1 MTDSSEDRLNQ
12 LKSYLQSLSDKER
25 SDLGAAAHQSERGV
39 FDLVK
44 SGDAAGLY
52 AALKREPGL
61 AERQDQNGM
70 TPLHWSG
77 ADKSGLLF
85 EVLTQEPNA
94 APWTRDK
101 TGRIPLDVMRQ
112 AGQHTIANKAERV
125 TYPQLFQEEQSGPLS
140 PEKVAA
146 FSKKYEVLEKPNT
159 RPSYARNMEP
169 LAKPPER
176 SAIGK
181 DRGDREH

>member
-1 MTDSSEDRLNQ
+1 MTDSSDDRLKQ
-12 LKSYLQSLSDKER
+12 LEAYVQSLPENER
-25 SDLGAAAHQSERGV
+25 RDLGVAAHQSEHGV

-85 EVLTQEPNA
+85 EVLTQEPSA

-101 TGRIPLDVMRQ
+101 AGRIPLDVMRQ
-112 AGQHTIANKAERV
+112 AGQHGIADKAERV
-125 TYPQLFQEEQSGPLS
+125 TYPQLFQAEQSGPVS
-140 PEKVAA
+140 PKKVAA
-146 FSKKYEVLEKPNT
+146 FSAKYEALGRPDT
-159 RPSYARNMEP
+159 RPSDARDMEP
-169 LAKPPER
+169 LVKVPER
-176 SAIGK
+176 SAKGK
-181 DRGDREH
+181 DRDDREH